1 VGAPPTAGRGWRTG
15 PGRGRLSYRGR
26 VESLETSGQGVEP
39 PPQRYEIRGTLGSG
53 GVGVVYRAFDHARGS
68 EVALKTLRRTGAL
81 DLYRFKREFRALAD
95 IVHPNLASL
104 YELHTVDDEWFFT
117 MELVE
122 GRSFIE
128 HVRPHDSLDDAPPVD
143 GVTRTVQPRSPRAS
157 DPGPSLRDHVRQRIV
172 DAPLDHERLEAAFY
186 QLVDGVHAIHLAGK
200 LHRDLKPSNVL
211 VDGAGRLV
219 LLDFGL
225 VAELATD
232 GLHSQGGNGAVTGTP
247 AYMSPE
253 QATGGALDEAS
264 DWYSVG
270 VMLYEALTGRRPF
283 EGPAA
288 EILAAKQEADPV
300 PPRER
305 APDTPAYLDRLCR
318 GLLARDPAQRPDAAA
333 IFAALGRA
341 PSPATAQLAG
351 AATPFVGR
359 GAELATLEDAFDA
372 CRHGRGIAV
381 FVRGASGIGKSALVR
396 AFLDDLGDRALV
408 LDGRCYQRESV
419 PYKALD
425 SVVDALTSE
434 LARTG
439 ERELRQLLP
448 RDTAVL
454 ARLFPVLRRV
464 PAIAAPVPFLH
475 PPDPLEIRR
484 SGFAALRLLLERL
497 AATRPVVVAIDDL
510 QWGDGDSA
518 AFLADLVHRPGPH
531 AILVIATHRSE
542 DEATSAVLALVK
554 KGRGASEAPAG
565 AIRELTVEALPEAD
579 ALALL
584 AGVDGDGDLERRRAL
599 VRDCGGSPFFLTEL
613 ARGPGLTGAA
623 GLDALLQEHVARL
636 PADARALLQLC
647 AVAARPL
654 ATDVAL
660 RAAHLEREGSAV
672 ATLRAERLVRVHH
685 GRDQQGLEPYHDR
698 IREAVVAGLDAGE
711 RRRLHRALAEELE
724 ADGARDHDAL
734 VAHWFEAGEPA
745 RAGAHAAL
753 AAAAAEEALAFDQA
767 ARLYAIALDHAAITV
782 EARQAM
788 LVRRAHALSSSGKVD
803 EAADAFASA
812 AAGATGEAALELRR
826 LSVEQRLRA
835 GEYEP
840 ALAEM
845 AALLAAVGYRPPTSR
860 AGAIASL
867 LGQSLI
873 LAVRRERP
881 RRLGRVDPA
890 VDRRIHVLHSL
901 ATGMAFVNP
910 VLGRVLQFRL
920 MRDAL
925 TSGDPRHMGIAL
937 SMSFGYL
944 GSAGVHTMPRVEAL
958 YRRGCEVAAELGDP
972 VLEAWFLGGYG
983 FAIYLFGRWAEA
995 LDHMRRASAIMREN
1009 QGGGQRWQLDVM
1021 EIYIP
1026 AALWYRGDIAEL
1038 VRVVPQSVRE
1048 AQERGDR
1055 LAERGLRSW
1064 RGNAAWLVM
1073 GRPDEAE
1080 AHVDAVVPPRGP
1092 GETFQLKHYYELLAR
1107 AQIDLYRGDP
1117 ARAHQRIVG
1126 AWRELERSLILKV
1139 QSVRVEGWYLRGR
1152 SALAAAGAGDRR
1164 LLADAERAA
1173 RRIDRERTTWGRPF
1187 ALALWAALDAR
1198 RGDDDGAREHMAAA
1212 AEAFAEADMALYGA
1226 TARRRLGELI
1236 GGDEGAALVADAD
1249 AVMRAG
1255 TVADPTAM
1263 ARMLLPGW

>member
-1 VGAPPTAGRGWRTG
+1 
-15 PGRGRLSYRGR
+15 
-26 VESLETSGQGVEP
+26 VESLETSGRETEGP
-39 PPQRYEIRGTLGSG
+39 PPRFEIRGTLGSG
-53 GVGVVYRAFDHARGS
+53 GVGVVYRAFDQARGS

-104 YELHTVDDEWFFT
+104 YELQTIGDEWFIT

-128 HVRPHDSLDDAPPVD
+128 HVRPHDPVSAAPPVD
-143 GVTRTVQPRSPRAS
+143 EVTRTVQPRSPRAS
-157 DPGPSLRDHVRQRIV
+157 DPGPALREQARQRIV
-172 DAPLDHERLEAAFY
+172 DAALDHERLESALY
-186 QLVDGVHAIHLAGK
+186 QLVDGVHAIHLTGK

-211 VDGAGRLV
+211 VDGSGRVV

-225 VAELATD
+225 IAELAGEEHTRET
-232 GLHSQGGNGAVTGTP
+232 AAGTP
-247 AYMSPE
+247 TYMSPE
-253 QATGGALDEAS
+253 QAAGDRLDEAS

-288 EILAAKQEADPV
+288 DVLAAKQEADPV
-300 PPRER
+300 PPREL
-305 APDTPAYLDRLCR
+305 APDVPAYLARLCQA
-318 GLLARDPAQRPDAAA
+318 LLARDPRQRPAAAA

-341 PSPATAQLAG
+341 PSAATEQLAM

-359 GAELATLEDAFDA
+359 AAELAALDDAFAA
-372 CRHGRGIAV
+372 CARGRGLAV
-381 FVRGASGIGKSALVR
+381 FVRGASGMGKSALVR
-396 AFLDDLGDRALV
+396 AFLDELGDRALV
-408 LDGRCYQRESV
+408 LEGRCYQRESV

-425 SVVDALTSE
+425 SVVDALTGE
-434 LARTG
+434 LARLG

-464 PAIAAPVPFLH
+464 PAIAAPLPFLH
-475 PPDPLEIRR
+475 APDPLEVRR
-484 SGFAALRLLLERL
+484 SAFAALRLLLERL
-497 AATRPVVVAIDDL
+497 SEMRPVVIAIDDL

-518 AFLADLVHRPGPH
+518 AFLADLVHHPGPH
-531 AILVIATHRSE
+531 RILVIATHRSE
-542 DEATSAVLALVK
+542 DEATSAVLALVR
-554 KGRGASEAPAG
+554 KGRGGGEAD
-565 AIRELTVEALPEAD
+565 AIREITVGALEEAD

-584 AGVDGDGDLERRRAL
+584 ADAGGDLERRRAL

-613 ARGPGLTGAA
+613 ARGPAADAGA
-623 GLDALLQEHVARL
+623 GLDHLLQDHVARL
-636 PADARALLQLC
+636 PAEARALLQLC

-660 RAAHLEREGSAV
+660 RAAELAREGAAV

-685 GRDQQGLEPYHDR
+685 GRERQEIEPYHDR
-698 IREAVVAGLDAGE
+698 IREAVVAGLDDGA
-711 RRRLHRALAEELE
+711 RRGLHRALAEVLE
-724 ADGARDHDAL
+724 ADGARDHEAL

-767 ARLYAIALDHAAITV
+767 ARLYAVALEHATV
-782 EARQAM
+782 DAAARHEM
-788 LVRRAHALSSSGKVD
+788 LVRRAHALSSSGRIG
-803 EAADAFASA
+803 EAADAFAL
-812 AAGATGEAALELRR
+812 AAGGARGEEALELRR

-845 AALLAAVGYRPPTSR
+845 AALLAAVGYRPPTTR

-867 LGQSLI
+867 LGQSVI
-873 LAVRRERP
+873 LAVRRERRRP
-881 RRLGRVDPA
+881 RPVDPA

-925 TSGDPRHMGIAL
+925 SSGDPRHMGVAL

-944 GSAGVHTMPRVEAL
+944 GSTGVRALPRVQAL
-958 YRRGCEVAAELGDP
+958 FRRGQELATELGDT
-972 VLEAWFLGGYG
+972 VLTAWCIGGYG
-983 FAIYLFGRWAEA
+983 FAAYLFGRWGEA
-995 LDHMRRASAIMREN
+995 IDHMRRGAQMMRTAVAS
-1009 QGGGQRWQLDVM
+1009 GQRWQLDVM

-1026 AALWYRGDIAEL
+1026 AALWYRGDTAEL

-1064 RGNAAWLVM
+1064 RGNAAWLVL

-1080 AHVDAVVPPRGP
+1080 AHVDAVVPPRAD
-1092 GETFQLKHYYELLAR
+1092 GESFQLKHYYELLAR
-1107 AQIDLYRGDP
+1107 AQIDLYRDEP
-1117 ARAHQRIVG
+1117 ARAHQRLAG
-1126 AWRELERSLILKV
+1126 AWRELERSLILRV

-1152 SALAAAGAGDRR
+1152 SALAAANGDGA
-1164 LLADAERAA
+1164 LLAEVAKAA
-1173 RRIDRERTTWGRPF
+1173 RRIER
-1187 ALALWAALDAR
+1187 
-1198 RGDDDGAREHMAAA
+1198 
-1212 AEAFAEADMALYGA
+1212 
-1226 TARRRLGELI
+1226 
-1236 GGDEGAALVADAD
+1236 
-1249 AVMRAG
+1249 
-1255 TVADPTAM
+1255 
-1263 ARMLLPGW
+1263 